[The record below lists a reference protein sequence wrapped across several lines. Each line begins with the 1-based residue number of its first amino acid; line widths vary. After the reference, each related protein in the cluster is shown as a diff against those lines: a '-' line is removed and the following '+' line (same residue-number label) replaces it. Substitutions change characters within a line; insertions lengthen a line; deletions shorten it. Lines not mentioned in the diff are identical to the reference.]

1 MTATQRPGKGGRGHL
16 GGWLLAPQPSL
27 QKHPPTGTAGPSVK
41 LGSEPL
47 IPPCLGRFLLSD
59 QPGLV
64 CLWWFCLIPGPADWA
79 GRPARPPLHWPHQHR
94 AMVPAQRRA
103 DSGPQVSPGG
113 GQPLGGQ
120 DAQRVEHGASPAP
133 GDIPAGARPWPQPLA
148 PTEGDRPLLAPKTSV
163 LVPPWVLGA
172 GAVEPPPAAVCSHGR
187 ALWSPPPRGVRSTI
201 TRPWPCISSWPP
213 RAKSCLPGGRRAVTG
228 CTQSIRIGNWA
239 LPSIL
244 ISVRGLLT
252 RGMRQCVSGSRWG
265 GVLGLCPHRKHASKP
280 EPAAPS
286 VTGIYFYCPP

>member
-103 DSGPQVSPGG
+103 DSGPQVSPGVANLWAG
-113 GQPLGGQ
+113 RMHSGSSTAPVLLPVTSQREPVPGRSLWHPLRGIAPSLHRKPQSLSHLGCWV
-120 DAQRVEHGASPAP
+120 RVQSNHP
-133 GDIPAGARPWPQPLA
+133 RLQFA
-148 PTEGDRPLLAPKTSV
+148 PTG
-163 LVPPWVLGA
+163 G
-172 GAVEPPPAAVCSHGR
+172 
-187 ALWSPPPRGVRSTI
+187 
-201 TRPWPCISSWPP
+201 PCGHP
-213 RAKSCLPGGRRAVTG
+213 LPGA
-228 CTQSIRIGNWA
+228 
-239 LPSIL
+239 
-244 ISVRGLLT
+244 
-252 RGMRQCVSGSRWG
+252 
-265 GVLGLCPHRKHASKP
+265 
-280 EPAAPS
+280 
-286 VTGIYFYCPP
+286 